1 MKNTKV
7 LKVTLSTILLISSL
21 YGGQKIYDTFT
32 NEEVVITENREVI
45 EIPKRLDL
53 SLSTRTELHESMIE
67 EGERL
72 ETERIAKKEAE
83 RKAREEAKHK
93 ERERLAKLEAERK
106 AKLEA
111 ERKARQ
117 EQRAKEQVVVSRG
130 GGYQSTYEATFYTA
144 YCKGCSGITASGHN
158 VKETIYYNGYR
169 IVAGSP
175 DIALYTKLKITLEDG
190 SVLNAIVLDRGGDI
204 VGKRLDI
211 LVSSKEEAYRL
222 GRQQVKVEM
231 IK

>member
-1 MKNTKV
+1 M
-7 LKVTLSTILLISSL
+7 

-53 SLSTRTELHESMIE
+53 SLSTRTELYKSMIE
-67 EGERL
+67 EGKRL
-72 ETERIAKKEAE
+72 EAERIEAE
-83 RKAREEAKHK
+83 RKR
-93 ERERLAKLEAERK
+93 LEAERK
-106 AKLEA
+106 AKEEAERKERARLAKIEAERKAQLEA
-111 ERKARQ
+111 KRKARQ